1 MTEPYLTIAKNT
13 TYEQTIKKSRFIC
26 SIARVSS
33 EEEAQ
38 QFITSIQAANKKAT
52 HNCFAYMIGDND
64 RIQRESDN
72 GEPSG
77 TAGIPI
83 LESLKLAK
91 IHNVVAVVTRYFG
104 GIKLGAGGLIRAY
117 SNTTTEA
124 IHQAGLVQRIKQ
136 AILKITVT
144 YALHD
149 PLLYYLKENNL
160 EVAGEEYG
168 VNVET
173 SIYVNETDLEDVKE
187 KLINRF
193 NDQLQITEGDQ
204 RFNEIPYVVC
214 KIKLEKIKSHL

>member
-104 GIKLGAGGLIRAY
+104 GIKLGVGGLIRAY

-204 RFNEIPYVVC
+204 RFNEIPY
-214 KIKLEKIKSHL
+214 

>member
-1 MTEPYLTIAKNT
+1 MTEPYLTIAQNT

-38 QFITSIQAANKKAT
+38 QFIASIQAANKKAT

-64 RIQRESDN
+64 QIQRESDN

-160 EVAGEEYG
+160 EVASEEYG

-173 SIYVNETDLEDVKE
+173 SIYVNETDLKDVKE
-187 KLINRF
+187 KLINCF

-204 RFNEIPYVVC
+204 RFNEIPY
-214 KIKLEKIKSHL
+214 

>member
-33 EEEAQ
+33 DEEAQ
-38 QFITSIQAANKKAT
+38 QFIASIQAANKKAT

-64 RIQRESDN
+64 QIQRESDN

-149 PLLYYLKENNL
+149 LLLYYLKENNL
-160 EVAGEEYG
+160 EVASEEYG
-168 VNVET
+168 INVET
-173 SIYVNETDLEDVKE
+173 SIYVNETDLKDVKE

-204 RFNEIPYVVC
+204 RFNEIPY
-214 KIKLEKIKSHL
+214 

>member
-168 VNVET
+168 VNVKT

-204 RFNEIPYVVC
+204 RFNEIPY
-214 KIKLEKIKSHL
+214 

>member
-64 RIQRESDN
+64 QIQRESDN

-204 RFNEIPYVVC
+204 RF
-214 KIKLEKIKSHL
+214 LA

>member
-13 TYEQTIKKSRFIC
+13 TYEQIIKKSRFIC

-33 EEEAQ
+33 DEEAQ
-38 QFITSIQAANKKAT
+38 QFIASIQAANKKAT

-64 RIQRESDN
+64 QIQRESDN

-149 PLLYYLKENNL
+149 LLLYYLKENNL
-160 EVAGEEYG
+160 EVASEEYG

-173 SIYVNETDLEDVKE
+173 SIYVNETDLKDIKE

-204 RFNEIPYVVC
+204 RFNEIPY
-214 KIKLEKIKSHL
+214 

>member
-38 QFITSIQAANKKAT
+38 QFIASIQTANKKAT

-64 RIQRESDN
+64 QIQRESDN

-91 IHNVVAVVTRYFG
+91 IHDVVAVVTRYFG

-173 SIYVNETDLEDVKE
+173 SIYVNETDLKDAKE

-204 RFNEIPYVVC
+204 RFNEIPY
-214 KIKLEKIKSHL
+214 

>member
-149 PLLYYLKENNL
+149 PLLYCLKENNL

-204 RFNEIPYVVC
+204 RFNEIPY
-214 KIKLEKIKSHL
+214 

>member
-1 MTEPYLTIAKNT
+1 MTEPYLTIAQNT

-38 QFITSIQAANKKAT
+38 QFIASIQAANKKAT

-64 RIQRESDN
+64 QIQRESDN

-160 EVAGEEYG
+160 EVASEEYG

-173 SIYVNETDLEDVKE
+173 SIYVNETDLKDVKE
-187 KLINRF
+187 NLINRF
-193 NDQLQITEGDQ
+193 NDQFQITEGDQ
-204 RFNEIPYVVC
+204 RFNEIPY
-214 KIKLEKIKSHL
+214 

>member
-1 MTEPYLTIAKNT
+1 MTEPYLTIAKYT

-204 RFNEIPYVVC
+204 RFNEIPY
-214 KIKLEKIKSHL
+214 

>member
-13 TYEQTIKKSRFIC
+13 TYEQIIKKSRFIC

-33 EEEAQ
+33 DEEAQ
-38 QFITSIQAANKKAT
+38 QFIASIQAANKKAT

-64 RIQRESDN
+64 QIQRESDN

-160 EVAGEEYG
+160 EVASEEYG

-173 SIYVNETDLEDVKE
+173 SIYVNETDLKDIKE

-204 RFNEIPYVVC
+204 RFNEIPY
-214 KIKLEKIKSHL
+214 

>member
-104 GIKLGAGGLIRAY
+104 GIRLGAGGLIRAY

-204 RFNEIPYVVC
+204 RFNEIPY
-214 KIKLEKIKSHL
+214 

>member
-1 MTEPYLTIAKNT
+1 MTEPYLTIAQNT

-33 EEEAQ
+33 EEETQ
-38 QFITSIQAANKKAT
+38 QFIASIQAANKKAT

-64 RIQRESDN
+64 QIQRESDN

-160 EVAGEEYG
+160 EVASEEYG

-173 SIYVNETDLEDVKE
+173 SIYVNETDLKDVKE

-193 NDQLQITEGDQ
+193 NDQFQITEGDQ
-204 RFNEIPYVVC
+204 RFNEIPY
-214 KIKLEKIKSHL
+214 

>member
-38 QFITSIQAANKKAT
+38 QFIASIQAANKKAT

-64 RIQRESDN
+64 QIQRESDN

-83 LESLKLAK
+83 LESLKLTK
-91 IHNVVAVVTRYFG
+91 VHNVVAVVTRYFG

-149 PLLYYLKENNL
+149 SLLYYLKENNL
-160 EVAGEEYG
+160 EVASEEYG

-173 SIYVNETDLEDVKE
+173 SIYVNETDLKDVKE

-204 RFNEIPYVVC
+204 RFNEIPY
-214 KIKLEKIKSHL
+214 

>member
-64 RIQRESDN
+64 QIQRESDN

-160 EVAGEEYG
+160 EVASEEYG

-173 SIYVNETDLEDVKE
+173 SIYVNETDLKDVKE

-204 RFNEIPYVVC
+204 RFNEIPY
-214 KIKLEKIKSHL
+214 

>member
-64 RIQRESDN
+64 QIQRESDN

-149 PLLYYLKENNL
+149 PLLYYLKENTL

-204 RFNEIPYVVC
+204 RFNEIPY
-214 KIKLEKIKSHL
+214 

>member
-33 EEEAQ
+33 DEEVQ
-38 QFITSIQAANKKAT
+38 QFIASIQAANKKAT

-64 RIQRESDN
+64 QIQRESDN

-160 EVAGEEYG
+160 EVASEEYG

-173 SIYVNETDLEDVKE
+173 SIYVNETDLKDVKE

-204 RFNEIPYVVC
+204 RFNEIPY
-214 KIKLEKIKSHL
+214 

>member
-64 RIQRESDN
+64 QIQRESDN

-173 SIYVNETDLEDVKE
+173 SIYVNETDLKDVKE

-204 RFNEIPYVVC
+204 RFNEIPY
-214 KIKLEKIKSHL
+214 

>member
-13 TYEQTIKKSRFIC
+13 TYDQTIKKSRFIC

-38 QFITSIQAANKKAT
+38 QFIASIQTANKKAT

-64 RIQRESDN
+64 QIQQESDN

-91 IHNVVAVVTRYFG
+91 IHDVVAVVTRYFG

-173 SIYVNETDLEDVKE
+173 SIYVNETDLKDAKE

-204 RFNEIPYVVC
+204 RFNEIPY
-214 KIKLEKIKSHL
+214 

>member
-33 EEEAQ
+33 DEEAQ
-38 QFITSIQAANKKAT
+38 QFIASIQAANKKAT

-64 RIQRESDN
+64 QIQRESDN

-136 AILKITVT
+136 AILKVTVT

-160 EVAGEEYG
+160 EVASEEYG

-173 SIYVNETDLEDVKE
+173 SIYVNETDLKDVKE

-204 RFNEIPYVVC
+204 RFNEIPY
-214 KIKLEKIKSHL
+214 

>member
-33 EEEAQ
+33 DEEAQ
-38 QFITSIQAANKKAT
+38 QFIASIQAANKKAT

-64 RIQRESDN
+64 QIQRESDN

-173 SIYVNETDLEDVKE
+173 SIYVNETDLKDVKE

-204 RFNEIPYVVC
+204 RFNEIPY
-214 KIKLEKIKSHL
+214 

>member
-26 SIARVSS
+26 SIARISS

-38 QFITSIQAANKKAT
+38 QFIASIQAANKKAT

-64 RIQRESDN
+64 QIQRESDN

-160 EVAGEEYG
+160 EVASEEYG

-173 SIYVNETDLEDVKE
+173 SIYVNETDLKDVKE

-204 RFNEIPYVVC
+204 RFNEIPY
-214 KIKLEKIKSHL
+214 

>member
-64 RIQRESDN
+64 QIQRESDN

-149 PLLYYLKENNL
+149 PFLYYLKENNL

-204 RFNEIPYVVC
+204 RFNEIPY
-214 KIKLEKIKSHL
+214 

>member
-38 QFITSIQAANKKAT
+38 QFIASIQTANKKAT

-64 RIQRESDN
+64 QIQRESDN

-91 IHNVVAVVTRYFG
+91 IHDVVAVVTRYFG

-204 RFNEIPYVVC
+204 RFNEIPY
-214 KIKLEKIKSHL
+214 

>member
-204 RFNEIPYVVC
+204 HFNEIPY
-214 KIKLEKIKSHL
+214 

>member
-1 MTEPYLTIAKNT
+1 MTEPYLTIAKNA

-38 QFITSIQAANKKAT
+38 QFIASIQAANKKAT

-64 RIQRESDN
+64 QIQRESDN

-173 SIYVNETDLEDVKE
+173 SIYVNETDLKNVKE

-193 NDQLQITEGDQ
+193 NDQLQITKGDQ
-204 RFNEIPYVVC
+204 RFNEIPY
-214 KIKLEKIKSHL
+214 

>member
-1 MTEPYLTIAKNT
+1 MIEPYLTIAKNT
-13 TYEQTIKKSRFIC
+13 TYEQSIKKSRFIC

-38 QFITSIQAANKKAT
+38 QFIANVQVSNRKAT
-52 HNCFAYMIGDND
+52 HNCFAYMIGDHD
-64 RIQRESDN
+64 QIQRESDN
-72 GEPSG
+72 GEPAG

-83 LESLKLAK
+83 LESLKLAS

-117 SNTTTEA
+117 SNTTTAA

-149 PLLYYLKENNL
+149 SLLHYLKENNL
-160 EVAGEEYG
+160 EVANEEYG
-168 VNVET
+168 VKVET
-173 SIYVNETDLEDVKE
+173 SIYVNKTDLKDIKE

-193 NDQLQITEGDQ
+193 NDQLQITEGGQ
-204 RFNEIPYVVC
+204 RFNEIPY
-214 KIKLEKIKSHL
+214 

>member
-1 MTEPYLTIAKNT
+1 MTEPYLTIAKDT
-13 TYEQTIKKSRFIC
+13 AYEQTIKKSRFIC
-26 SIARVSS
+26 SLARVSS

-38 QFITSIQAANKKAT
+38 QFIASVQTANKKAT

-64 RIQRESDN
+64 QIQRESDN

-124 IHQAGLVQRIKQ
+124 IHQADLVQRIKQ

-149 PLLYYLKENNL
+149 SLLYYLKENNL
-160 EVAGEEYG
+160 EVADEEFG

-173 SIYVNETDLEDVKE
+173 SIYVNETDLKDVKE

-193 NDQLQITEGDQ
+193 NDQLQITESDH
-204 RFNEIPYVVC
+204 RFNEIPY
-214 KIKLEKIKSHL
+214 

>member
-13 TYEQTIKKSRFIC
+13 TYEQIIKKSRFIC

-33 EEEAQ
+33 DEEAQ
-38 QFITSIQAANKKAT
+38 QFIASIQAANKKAT

-64 RIQRESDN
+64 QIQRESDN

-104 GIKLGAGGLIRAY
+104 GIKLGAGGLIRVY

-149 PLLYYLKENNL
+149 LLLYYLKENNL
-160 EVAGEEYG
+160 EVASEEYG

-173 SIYVNETDLEDVKE
+173 SIYVNETDLKDVKE

-204 RFNEIPYVVC
+204 RFNEIPY
-214 KIKLEKIKSHL
+214 

>member
-64 RIQRESDN
+64 QIQRESDN

-160 EVAGEEYG
+160 EVADEEYG

-193 NDQLQITEGDQ
+193 NDQLQITEDDQ
-204 RFNEIPYVVC
+204 RFNEIPY
-214 KIKLEKIKSHL
+214 

>member
-64 RIQRESDN
+64 QIQRESDN

-149 PLLYYLKENNL
+149 PLLYYLKDNNL

-204 RFNEIPYVVC
+204 RFNEIPY
-214 KIKLEKIKSHL
+214 